1 MPGQRARPVRRCR
14 SGKRTSRKAETAP
27 RPDPY
32 GCWRTLAGAQ
42 AFLALRSYV
51 ATARKHGMN
60 PLVVLCQLFAGRPWL
75 PAPAP
80 GPLPA
85 PL

>member
-1 MPGQRARPVRRCR
+1 MEQGTGGDVDALGDLGVLVADQLGAEQPAGLPVAGQ
-14 SGKRTSRKAETAP
+14 
-27 RPDPY
+27 
-32 GCWRTLAGAQ
+32 AQ
-42 AFLALRSYV
+42 
-51 ATARKHGMN
+51 HGMN
-60 PLVVLCQLFAGRPWL
+60 PLVVLCQLFAGLPWL